1 MKVREAGSLFIIIAI
16 IAMAFLSGKPD
27 NGVVLGPDEH
37 AAVETQV
44 EAPVQVSEA
53 EVPIDMSEML

>member
-1 MKVREAGSLFIIIAI
+1 MKVREAGSLLILIAV

-37 AAVETQV
+37 AAVEIQV
-44 EAPVQVSEA
+44 EAPVQVA
-53 EVPIDMSEML
+53 EIDMSEML